1 MAADGCATVGHA
13 PKLLFFDA
21 LLQMAKSK
29 LSKNGL
35 VILKYILGISAFKFI
50 QSIHPLLFQIYL
62 FFINNT
68 YIFFVFMFEE
78 FHILFRNYFCEKSQ
92 FSFFSSAYL
101 TGVQVGCPGETAR
114 ETQRHFQAIY

>member
-35 VILKYILGISAFKFI
+35 VILKVYFRHISF
-50 QSIHPLLFQIYL
+50 QIHPIHPILFQIYL

-78 FHILFRNYFCEKSQ
+78 FHIIFRNYFCEKSQ

>member
-35 VILKYILGISAFKFI
+35 VILKYILGISAFKLYF
-50 QSIHPLLFQIYL
+50 LYL
-62 FFINNT
+62 CLKSFTFYFEITFVRNLNLVFFP
-68 YIFFVFMFEE
+68 V
-78 FHILFRNYFCEKSQ
+78 HI
-92 FSFFSSAYL
+92 
-101 TGVQVGCPGETAR
+101 
-114 ETQRHFQAIY
+114 